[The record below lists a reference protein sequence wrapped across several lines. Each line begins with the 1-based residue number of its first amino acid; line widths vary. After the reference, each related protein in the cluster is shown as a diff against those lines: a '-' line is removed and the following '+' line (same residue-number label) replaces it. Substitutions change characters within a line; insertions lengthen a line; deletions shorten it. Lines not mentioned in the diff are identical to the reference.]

1 MICSIGFKEAISKH
15 DAGVG
20 LSHATNANEQEPE
33 QLPQTTAMD
42 EDETSPLDESNLQ
55 SLLDNVRYKH
65 SLQNISFANN
75 IV

>member
-1 MICSIGFKEAISKH
+1 MICLIGFKRSNFKTRRWCC
-15 DAGVG
+15 

-42 EDETSPLDESNLQ
+42 EDETTPLDESNLQ

-75 IV
+75 I